1 MKGTIVG
8 VCAALLLIIAA
19 VSAHENF
26 RIIGTVVKVAAE
38 SLDVKQSKDGAVI
51 SMRMNRRTTVTRDKK
66 PLDRDALKVG
76 LHVVVEARGDTLK
89 DLLIQA
95 VRLVPAPTT
104 KK

>member
-1 MKGTIVG
+1 MKGTIAG
-8 VCAALLLIIAA
+8 ACATLLLTITA
-19 VSAHENF
+19 VSAHEDF
-26 RIIGTVVKVAAE
+26 RIIGTVVKVTAE
-38 SLDVKQSKDGAVI
+38 SLDVKQSRDGAII

-76 LHVVVEARGDTLK
+76 LHVVVEARGDSLK
-89 DLLIQA
+89 DLLIHA